1 MTVIEESRKEQRY
14 IGTKSWYV
22 TEIRLVLQAKLIQV
36 YMLIII
42 FRVTVLVCFSF
53 YNKNT
58 IKIMWLTNNRNLFL
72 IVLRMGSPRS
82 RFHQI

>member
-14 IGTKSWYV
+14 IATKSWYV
-22 TEIRLVLQAKLIQV
+22 TEIRLVLQAKLFQV

-72 IVLRMGSPRS
+72 IVLRM
-82 RFHQI
+82 